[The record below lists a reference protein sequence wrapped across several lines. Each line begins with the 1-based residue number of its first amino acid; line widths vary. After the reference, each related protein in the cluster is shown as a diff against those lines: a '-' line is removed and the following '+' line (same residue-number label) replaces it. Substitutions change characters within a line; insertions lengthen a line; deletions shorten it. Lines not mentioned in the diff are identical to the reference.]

1 MALANISRRARR
13 ALRNA
18 AWPHI
23 TRRAVLRQH
32 AKVMRARLAKP
43 LLRDLA
49 PLRLFVPVDEFLQ
62 LARCEFLQREGGR

>member
-1 MALANISRRARR
+1 MEQSHISRRARR
-13 ALRNA
+13 AA
-18 AWPHI
+18 ASHKSN
-23 TRRAVLRQH
+23 RRAHVRQ
-32 AKVMRARLAKP
+32 LAKAARSTVFAP